1 MSDSNKRYIAKYD
14 EVFEHYYPV
23 DTKTDQILEL
33 TLNVQRLNELDQ
45 ENQQLKQRIS
55 VLDKERDEIKASR
68 DMYLETFQVLVE
80 TLGIDT
86 DETYNDEF
94 KPSQVFLAYIGLR
107 DIEQQIKALD
117 KLEDG
122 LTWSSDMGCL
132 VVTSEYIADRMEQL
146 RKGGE
151 CD

>member
-1 MSDSNKRYIAKYD
+1 MSDWATEQYTTNLQ
-14 EVFEHYYPV
+14 V
-23 DTKTDQILEL
+23 
-33 TLNVQRLNELDQ
+33 
-45 ENQQLKQRIS
+45 ENQQLKQCIA
-55 VLDKERDEIKASR
+55 VLEKERDEIKASR

-117 KLEDG
+117 RLEDG

-151 CD
+151 